1 MTIPPRWRKVLRDLW
16 QNRTRTFLVVISI
29 AVGVAAIGMVA
40 GSQVALTT
48 DLPATYAKVNPA
60 SANIFLLT
68 TFDDELVETI
78 RNMDE
83 VDEAEGRRF
92 VFLRF
97 RGEGDEWFNLQ
108 VTAVPD
114 FDDMRL
120 NKIWPQEGAW
130 PPPEGTVLI
139 ERASF
144 QPQLGLGDAKIGDT
158 LLVEPPDG
166 RARPLIISGTAHDL
180 NQFPAALAGNGY
192 GYITFDTLERLG
204 EPRNFNQLFFTVAKH
219 KDDRAYIQTVANAVT
234 DQLERANQLALFTFV
249 FEPGEHPMQLI
260 IDPMSLLLG
269 VMGFL
274 ALLLSGFL
282 IVNTLSAILAQEV
295 KQIGIMKAIG
305 AQVPQIMQLYFVTVI
320 IFGLLSIL
328 IAVPLGAIG
337 ARLFSSFMAS
347 FINFDLTEF
356 SIPLNVIGLQAAVG
370 LIVPILA
377 ALYPIISGSRISVR
391 EAVSEQR
398 LGRGQFGS
406 SRIDRAIMRLRHL
419 SRPILL
425 SLRNTFRRRGRLAL
439 TLITLSL
446 SSAIFIAVFSVRAS
460 LLLTLEDALNYFDYD
475 VGINFT
481 IPYRIERI
489 RREAMQVPG
498 VADVESWGFSN
509 ARMLRP
515 DGTESGGIL
524 VYAPQAETQFLQPVF
539 IDGRWLRPDD
549 ENAVV
554 INSDLLRDDPD
565 LAVGDVITLKLEG
578 EEQAFEIVGIVRSSL
593 IGSALYIN
601 YPYFARHLA
610 QEVGKARVAQA
621 LTTNHDP
628 AFQAEVALKLEEQF
642 RRAGMRVEA
651 VQTIQSIRQPITLAF
666 NIIVVFLL
674 FMAIL
679 LAVVGGLGLMGTMSI
694 NVIERQREIGV
705 MRAIGASDK
714 AVLQVVLIEGLVIG
728 WMSWLIGAV
737 AAVPIS
743 KLLANAVGHAFFRAA
758 PSYRFS
764 LAGTLLW
771 LLIVLVLA
779 LVASYF
785 PARRASRLTVREV
798 IAYE

>member
-1 MTIPPRWRKVLRDLW
+1 MIAPRWRKVLRDLW
-16 QNRTRTFLVVISI
+16 LNRTRTFLVVLSI

-48 DLPATYAKVNPA
+48 DLQTTYAQVNPA

-68 TFDDELVETI
+68 TFDEDLVETI
-78 RNMDE
+78 RSLDE
-83 VDEAEGRRF
+83 VEEAEGRRYVF
-92 VFLRF
+92 VRF

-108 VTAVPD
+108 LTAVPD
-114 FDDMRL
+114 FNDMRL

-144 QPQLGLGDAKIGDT
+144 QPQLGLGDVGIGDT

-166 RARPLIISGTAHDL
+166 RVRQLTISGTAHDL
-180 NQFPAALAGNGY
+180 NQFPAALAGSGY
-192 GYITFDTLERLG
+192 GYITFDTLEGLG
-204 EPRNFNQLFFTVAKH
+204 EPRNFNQLFFIVADH
-219 KDDRAYIQTVANAVT
+219 KDDIDHIQVVGNAVT
-234 DQLERANQLALFTFV
+234 DRLEKAGQVTLFTFI
-249 FEPGEHPMQLI
+249 FPPGEHPMQLI

-274 ALLLSGFL
+274 ALFLSAFL
-282 IVNTLSAILAQEV
+282 IINTLSAILAQEV

-305 AQVPQIMQLYFVTVI
+305 AQVPQIMQLYFGTVI
-320 IFGLLSIL
+320 ILGLLAIVV
-328 IAVPLGAIG
+328 AVPLGAIG

-347 FINFDLTEF
+347 FINFDLKAF
-356 SIPLNVIGLQAAVG
+356 SIPLRVIGLQVAVG
-370 LIVPILA
+370 LTIPLLA

-398 LGRGQFGS
+398 LGKGQFGS
-406 SRIDRAIMRLRHL
+406 SWIDRLIMRLRRL
-419 SRPILL
+419 SRPVLL

-460 LLLTLEDALNYFDYD
+460 LLLTLEDALEYFDYD
-475 VGINFT
+475 VGANFSV
-481 IPYRIERI
+481 PYRVEEI
-489 RREAMQVPG
+489 RREALQVPG
-498 VADVESWGFSN
+498 VVEVESWGFSN
-509 ARMLRP
+509 ARLVRD
-515 DGTESGGIL
+515 DGTESGSII
-524 VYAPQAETQFLQPVF
+524 VYAPQADTQFLKPVF

-549 ENAVV
+549 ETAVV

-565 LAVGDVITLKLEG
+565 LAVGDVITMKLEG
-578 EEQAFEIVGIVRSSL
+578 KEVDLAIVGIVRSSL
-593 IGSALYIN
+593 IGAAVYLN

-610 QEVGKARVAQA
+610 QEVGKARVAQV
-621 LTTNHDP
+621 LTTNHEP
-628 AFQAEVALKLEEQF
+628 EFQSKVALALEQQF
-642 RRAGMRVEA
+642 RGAGLRVEA
-651 VQTIQSIRQPITLAF
+651 IQTIQAIRQPITLAF

-674 FMAIL
+674 FMAML

-705 MRAIGASDK
+705 MRAIGASDS

-737 AAVPIS
+737 AALPIS
-743 KLLANAVGHAFFRAA
+743 KILADAVGYAFFRAS

-764 LAGTLLW
+764 LPGTLLW
-771 LLIVLVLA
+771 LVVVLVLA
-779 LVASYF
+779 LVASYL
-785 PARRASRLTVREV
+785 PARRASQLTVREV